1 MSEPLVIVFPIY
13 QGVTQLDFTGPLQ
26 FLRRMPGAEIIVA
39 SVDGADVESEGLH
52 FTQLR
57 PLPEIARCDV
67 LCVPGGSGCTQALQD
82 EAFMRQI
89 RRLGTD
95 ARYLTSV
102 CTGSLILA
110 AAGLLLGKRAA
121 CHWSMRDS
129 LKLFGAIPSAARVE
143 RDGNVISGGGVTA
156 GIDFALALIAE
167 LHGEDTAQTIQLY
180 LEYAPAP
187 PFEGGTPELAPPHI
201 YAKVQAQMAE
211 SLARDSALKNR
222 GKQIGRR
229 IEKQFANE
237 NNQRDGQRGNYGRHN
252 GIKAVRAAKIRL
264 ADIQYQQRRKKQVI
278 NEFV

>member
-26 FLRRMPGAEIIVA
+26 FLRHMPGAEIIVA

-57 PLPEIARCDV
+57 LLPEIARCDV

-89 RRLGTD
+89 RRLGAD

-110 AAGLLLGKRAA
+110 AAGLLPGKRAA
-121 CHWSMRDS
+121 CYWSMRDS

-180 LEYAPAP
+180 LS
-187 PFEGGTPELAPPHI
+187 TPRL
-201 YAKVQAQMAE
+201 
-211 SLARDSALKNR
+211 
-222 GKQIGRR
+222 RR
-229 IEKQFANE
+229 S
-237 NNQRDGQRGNYGRHN
+237 
-252 GIKAVRAAKIRL
+252 RAAHRNWPRCTFTPRCRHKWRKVWRGAEPCGPDRPKL
-264 ADIQYQQRRKKQVI
+264 AIARILALMRQSHK
-278 NEFV
+278 E

>member
-26 FLRRMPGAEIIVA
+26 FLRHMPGAEIVVA

-89 RRLGTD
+89 RRLGAD

-110 AAGLLLGKRAA
+110 A
-121 CHWSMRDS
+121 
-129 LKLFGAIPSAARVE
+129 
-143 RDGNVISGGGVTA
+143 A

-187 PFEGGTPELAPPHI
+187 PFTGGTPELAPPHI

-211 SLARDSALKNR
+211 SLA
-222 GKQIGRR
+222 
-229 IEKQFANE
+229 
-237 NNQRDGQRGNYGRHN
+237 
-252 GIKAVRAAKIRL
+252 
-264 ADIQYQQRRKKQVI
+264 QRRALVAQI
-278 NEFV
+278 AQG

>member
-26 FLRRMPGAEIIVA
+26 FLRHMPGAEIVVA

-89 RRLGTD
+89 RRLGAD

-110 AAGLLLGKRAA
+110 AAGLLPGKRAA

-129 LKLFGAIPSAARVE
+129 LALFGAIPSAARVE

-187 PFEGGTPELAPPHI
+187 PFAGGTPELAPPHI
-201 YAKVQAQMAE
+201 YARVQAQMAE
-211 SLARDSALKNR
+211 SL
-222 GKQIGRR
+222 
-229 IEKQFANE
+229 
-237 NNQRDGQRGNYGRHN
+237 
-252 GIKAVRAAKIRL
+252 
-264 ADIQYQQRRKKQVI
+264 QRRRTLVAQI
-278 NEFV
+278 AQG

>member
-26 FLRRMPGAEIIVA
+26 FLRHMPGAEIIVA

-82 EAFMRQI
+82 EAFMQQI
-89 RRLGTD
+89 RRLGAD

-110 AAGLLLGKRAA
+110 AAGLLQGKRAA

-129 LKLFGAIPSAARVE
+129 LKLFGAVHGRHAGTGPAAHLRQ
-143 RDGNVISGGGVTA
+143 GTGTNGGKPGTA
-156 GIDFALALIAE
+156 QSVGGPDRPRLAIGRILALMRQSHKE
-167 LHGEDTAQTIQLY
+167 
-180 LEYAPAP
+180 
-187 PFEGGTPELAPPHI
+187 
-201 YAKVQAQMAE
+201 
-211 SLARDSALKNR
+211 
-222 GKQIGRR
+222 
-229 IEKQFANE
+229 
-237 NNQRDGQRGNYGRHN
+237 
-252 GIKAVRAAKIRL
+252 
-264 ADIQYQQRRKKQVI
+264 
-278 NEFV
+278 